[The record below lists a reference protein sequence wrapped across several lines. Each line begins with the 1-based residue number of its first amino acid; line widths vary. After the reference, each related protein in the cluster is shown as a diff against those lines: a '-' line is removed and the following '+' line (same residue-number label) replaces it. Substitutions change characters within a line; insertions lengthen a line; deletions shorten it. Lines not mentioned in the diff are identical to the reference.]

1 MPPISSA
8 TLARARQL
16 ARAKRRAVFIK
27 GDEVSETRP
36 KGNGVLAIWPNGAL
50 TLGVPSGQIDREV
63 RRHLE

>member
-1 MPPISSA
+1 MAPISSA
-8 TLARARQL
+8 TLARARKL
-16 ARAKRRAVFIK
+16 ARTKKRAVFIK

-36 KGNGVLAIWPNGAL
+36 RGNNVLAIWPSGAM